1 MPVKPD
7 DHFLKASMIDRSI
20 RPEKIGAVPATAIAS
35 ARDDAKAVR
44 PPLPVPSPG
53 STASIKAAK
62 RQTWTE
68 RLGLSVPPTIPMPQ
82 ASATPVSIITG
93 TTSLP
98 PQFLLM
104 RCMVDSR
111 RGMPASASAR
121 PQPQHSSTAL
131 TEVIRQH
138 LLSLASDDAQRFTRL
153 LNNILQTRDISRHP
167 ELLHMLASTVI
178 AAERRHNSTLD
189 QSPAWQLLSRTSVAL
204 RFDGD
209 LPAMSSKKETEL
221 LELRLQM
228 MKLPTEIAARYLML
242 LQEVLVGD
250 DLKQRDALL
259 RQLGAQVATH
269 LHAE

>member
-1 MPVKPD
+1 
-7 DHFLKASMIDRSI
+7 
-20 RPEKIGAVPATAIAS
+20 
-35 ARDDAKAVR
+35 
-44 PPLPVPSPG
+44 
-53 STASIKAAK
+53 
-62 RQTWTE
+62 
-68 RLGLSVPPTIPMPQ
+68 
-82 ASATPVSIITG
+82 
-93 TTSLP
+93 
-98 PQFLLM
+98 
-104 RCMVDSR
+104 
-111 RGMPASASAR
+111 
-121 PQPQHSSTAL
+121 
-131 TEVIRQH
+131 
-138 LLSLASDDAQRFTRL
+138 
-153 LNNILQTRDISRHP
+153 
-167 ELLHMLASTVI
+167 MLASTVI